1 MDDFQ
6 WGLLILGGIA
16 IVGGIGLAAL
26 FLTQNPST
34 SKPTSIKNEESW
46 EWTDWRG
53 RQRTLTGHRK
63 VEGVKEKVIKL

>member
-16 IVGGIGLAAL
+16 LVGGLGIAFLVLAQPVAS
-26 FLTQNPST
+26 Q
-34 SKPTSIKNEESW
+34 PTTMKNEESW

-53 RQRTLTGHRK
+53 RRRLLTGHRK
-63 VEGVKEKVIKL
+63 VERVKETVIKL